1 MMMMIYVLINLLMK
15 NNAHH
20 YVVDDGDG
28 NGDGDFNVIVGVVWC
43 NMYEYCFFFQNGHRR
58 AHEVRLFVCI

>member
-1 MMMMIYVLINLLMK
+1 MMMIYVLINLLMK

-28 NGDGDFNVIVGVVWC
+28 DGDV
-43 NMYEYCFFFQNGHRR
+43 
-58 AHEVRLFVCI
+58 